1 MFNSNG
7 APSIADIAAVT
18 RGNGNGYNNGFG
30 GEGWWALIIL
40 LALFGGWGD
49 YGFGGTGRAGSAGAA
64 TLAGYVTQADLQ
76 RGFDTQAITNKLNGL
91 ENGMAS
97 LGYDQLAQ
105 MNTLGQAIATN
116 GYNTQ
121 NAITTTG
128 YMLKDAVTQNAITS
142 MQNTNALQS
151 QLSDCCCESRQA
163 IAQVRYDM
171 ATDTCAITTAIQN
184 ATNSIMQNDNA
195 NYRALHDEFV
205 QFQMQNKD
213 AQIAALTAQVNNL
226 NLKASQEAQSAYLV
240 DTIVGRIHPPAVP
253 SWNVPN
259 PYAVYYNH
267 NPQCHP
273 CGQYN

>member
-40 LALFGGWGD
+40 LALFRGWGD
-49 YGFGGTGRAGSAGAA
+49 YGFGGAGSAGAA

-116 GYNTQ
+116 GHNAQ

-128 YMLKDAVTQNAITS
+128 YMLKDAVTQNAIAN

-171 ATDTCAITTAIQN
+171 ATDACAITTAIQN
-184 ATNSIMQNDNA
+184 AMNSIMQNDNA

-213 AQIAALTAQVNNL
+213 AQIAALTTQVNNL

-259 PYAVYYNH
+259 PYAVYYSDM
-267 NPQCHP
+267 QRHP
-273 CGQYN
+273 YGQYN

>member
-49 YGFGGTGRAGSAGAA
+49 YGFGGAGRAGSAGAA

-105 MNTLGQAIATN
+105 MNTLGA
-116 GYNTQ
+116 G
-121 NAITTTG
+121 
-128 YMLKDAVTQNAITS
+128 
-142 MQNTNALQS
+142 
-151 QLSDCCCESRQA
+151 DCDQRPQRAECHHDDRLY
-163 IAQVRYDM
+163 AQGCRHAECHHEHAEHERDP
-171 ATDTCAITTAIQN
+171 
-184 ATNSIMQNDNA
+184 
-195 NYRALHDEFV
+195 E
-205 QFQMQNKD
+205 
-213 AQIAALTAQVNNL
+213 
-226 NLKASQEAQSAYLV
+226 
-240 DTIVGRIHPPAVP
+240 PAE
-253 SWNVPN
+253 
-259 PYAVYYNH
+259 
-267 NPQCHP
+267 
-273 CGQYN
+273 